1 MEHDALELQALAAQD
16 RLRLAISRNIA
27 INGRL
32 FSVLLVAVNLVAYLK
47 IGAASHLAFALLAA
61 LPVGASCLVDQMP
74 SGRLR
79 LLATAA
85 VYTASIVVVLMSLL
99 AIG

>member
-16 RLRLAISRNIA
+16 RLRLAVARNVA
-27 INGRL
+27 ANGRL

-47 IGAASHLAFALLAA
+47 AGAPSHLAFAIFAA
-61 LPVGASCLVDQMP
+61 IPVGASCLVDQMP

-85 VYTASIVVVLMSLL
+85 VYTASIVIVLLTLL